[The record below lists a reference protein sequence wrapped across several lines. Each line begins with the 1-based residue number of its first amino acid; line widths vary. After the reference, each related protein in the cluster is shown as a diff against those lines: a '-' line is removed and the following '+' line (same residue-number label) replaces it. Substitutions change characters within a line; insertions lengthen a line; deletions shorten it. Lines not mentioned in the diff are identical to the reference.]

1 MAFSGCP
8 ADESSNKDIAMD
20 HISCDVLIIGSG
32 AAGLRAA
39 ISAREADLDVCVI
52 SKGLPGKA
60 TCTILSAGVFAGV
73 AAPDQTETHIQNT
86 LQAGRGINQKE
97 LVEVLVTEG
106 PTRLKELMEWGIKG
120 EFHNGYLFTKGR
132 APVWGQEIVRCLLKK
147 AKGLGVRFMG
157 GMAVTS
163 LKSFEGA
170 AGVIAHSA
178 VRGKWVGLTAKA
190 VILATGGAGALFLRH
205 DNPQRM
211 FGEGYALALDAGAQ
225 LQDMEFVQFYPLGL
239 AERNLPPFLIPP
251 RLADHGRLFNSRNE
265 DILEKYGIVER
276 PAGERARDRLSH
288 VLFAET
294 SREQNEIWLDLTE
307 VSDEQWHE
315 DPFSA
320 SSWGVFGKQYGALDH
335 PVRVA
340 PMAHHVMGGVCIDV
354 HGSTTVPGLF
364 AAGEVTGGLHGANR
378 LGGNAL
384 TETQVFGARA
394 GAAAAEWV
402 RRNAAVSHEEVMKEL
417 SVTPFGAKTDTA
429 ASEVSRIK
437 TRLRNIM
444 WDKGGIIRNR
454 DGLFQALNAIEEI
467 HTELLDLPEP
477 NDPLALQRM
486 LELRSA
492 ARVGAL
498 ILAAA
503 MRREESRGAHF
514 REDFP
519 EPDDE
524 NWLGHLRIES
534 SQSSDEE
541 SSLAFDFRGAS

>member
-1 MAFSGCP
+1 M
-8 ADESSNKDIAMD
+8 E

-39 ISAREADLDVCVI
+39 ISAREAGLDVCVI

-73 AAPDQTETHIQNT
+73 AAPEHIASHIQTT

-97 LVEVLVTEG
+97 LVDILVSES
-106 PTRLKELMEWGIKG
+106 PARLKELVEWGLRG

-132 APVWGQEIVRCLLKK
+132 APVWGQQVVQCLLTR

-157 GMAVTS
+157 GMAVS
-163 LKSFEGA
+163 QLKIVDGSSGL
-170 AGVIAHSA
+170 IAHSV
-178 VRGKWVGLTAKA
+178 VRGQWLTLTAKA
-190 VILATGGAGALFLRH
+190 MILATGGAGALYLRH
-205 DNPQRM
+205 SNPQRI
-211 FGEGYALALDAGAQ
+211 FGDGYALALVAGAQ

-251 RLADHGRLFNSRNE
+251 RLADHGRLYNDHNE

-288 VLFAET
+288 VLFTEIF
-294 SREQNEIWLDLTE
+294 RKKREIWLDLTG
-307 VSDEQWHE
+307 VSEERWHE

-320 SSWGVFGKQYGALDH
+320 STWEVMGKHYGAWDH

-340 PMAHHVMGGVCIDV
+340 PMAHHVMGGVCID
-354 HGSTTVPGLF
+354 GKGATTVPGLF

-394 GAAAAEWV
+394 GAAAVEWA
-402 RRNAAVSHEEVMKEL
+402 RRDPAVSQEAIIKEL
-417 SVTPFGAKTDTA
+417 SVPPFGPKTDR
-429 ASEVSRIK
+429 SEWDLSRIK
-437 TRLRNIM
+437 TRLRETM
-444 WDKGGIIRNR
+444 WEYGGIIRNR
-454 DGLFQALNAIEEI
+454 EGLHRALNEVEEI
-467 HTELLDLPEP
+467 HTEVLNLPAP
-477 NDPLALQRM
+477 DDPLKLQRI
-486 LELRSA
+486 LELRA
-492 ARVGAL
+492 GARVGAL
-498 ILAAA
+498 ILESAI
-503 MRREESRGAHF
+503 RREESRGAHF

-519 EPDDE
+519 EPDDTK
-524 NWLGHLRIES
+524 WLGHLRIRP
-534 SQSSDEE
+534 
-541 SSLAFDFRGAS
+541 SLSERNDHLGFDFVPIT